1 MVGSW
6 NGTGGLVMDV
16 IALTGEP
23 QATWSLWMVWA
34 VAVVLLGVGFVMCG
48 NVVALGPSPA
58 RGQNLGFRLGRM
70 VMLLGTLTA
79 VVAAVVT
86 VLALVS

>member
-1 MVGSW
+1 M
-6 NGTGGLVMDV
+6 VMDV
-16 IALTGEP
+16 IALASEP

-34 VAVVLLGVGFVMCG
+34 AAAVLLGLGFVMCG
-48 NVVALGPSPA
+48 NVVALGPSPS
-58 RGQNLGFRLGRM
+58 RGRTLGFRLGRM
-70 VMLLGTLTA
+70 VMLLGALTA